1 MLIVMIQ
8 TRLPAVT
15 SLNIPILIFSMISD
29 YVELKQTLFN
39 IISYSIRYKYMDK
52 TAPKFVF
59 TNR

>member
-1 MLIVMIQ
+1 MVMIQ

-15 SLNIPILIFSMISD
+15 SLNIPILISSMISD
-29 YVELKQTLFN
+29 YVELKQTPFN
-39 IISYSIRYKYMDK
+39 IISYSICYKYMDK